1 MTDGMRDLERDAVR
15 PTDEDTPMTRHI
27 RMLENRLDK
36 ALIKYNEAQSIRK
49 TYEQI
54 VKRLREER
62 IGFDNQLGAI
72 ERTLKAKEHDLEE
85 LVLMSHDANHAKE
98 MSKAEL
104 IRVEMELA
112 AERIQREKELAERRH
127 QVRVKQEINA
137 RMERQENARREN
149 MALQRGDLNE
159 VQENKLKQKMVV
171 TDLSTENN
179 KRKAEEEKEKIT
191 SYEEAFKKI
200 KEATRVND
208 INEVIQ
214 KFMTQEDTTISLKAM
229 TKTAQERIETL
240 NDDKASLKAKAE
252 EAKYSSA
259 AGTGSRRI
267 VDEYEG
273 HLSAANSVCDQ
284 SKQKYEKIAKVLVSV
299 KAGTQHLVDM
309 LDLVKM
315 EGPTIPVSDDT
326 IIDVLNQNEL
336 KLQRALDLITDEED
350 FDETTANV
358 DAGTAANIR
367 VRDDKLQDFIDYD
380 ENAVDDDDDDNGA
393 MFMDRGTVKNAA
405 YKMTGREARKK
416 ARRDSRAASIASMQ
430 QMPTPGKGKSKG
442 SRAAFA

>member
-1 MTDGMRDLERDAVR
+1 M
-15 PTDEDTPMTRHI
+15 
-27 RMLENRLDK
+27 
-36 ALIKYNEAQSIRK
+36 
-49 TYEQI
+49 
-54 VKRLREER
+54 
-62 IGFDNQLGAI
+62 
-72 ERTLKAKEHDLEE
+72 
-85 LVLMSHDANHAKE
+85 
-98 MSKAEL
+98 
-104 IRVEMELA
+104 
-112 AERIQREKELAERRH
+112 
-127 QVRVKQEINA
+127 
-137 RMERQENARREN
+137 
-149 MALQRGDLNE
+149 
-159 VQENKLKQKMVV
+159 
-171 TDLSTENN
+171 
-179 KRKAEEEKEKIT
+179 
-191 SYEEAFKKI
+191 
-200 KEATRVND
+200 
-208 INEVIQ
+208 
-214 KFMTQEDTTISLKAM
+214 
-229 TKTAQERIETL
+229 
-240 NDDKASLKAKAE
+240 
-252 EAKYSSA
+252 
-259 AGTGSRRI
+259 
-267 VDEYEG
+267 DEYEG

-430 QMPTPGKGKSKG
+430 TMPTPGKGKSKG